1 MMYQSG
7 MKEEIPLASRAGNMT
22 HEELHEMLRKRMEL
36 MEESK
41 AKQIQFIEFES
52 YKELIPFLE
61 SLFKLK
67 PSLITSFS
75 QDKFRIVIEN
85 YTGNFRNTQKR
96 GGISN
101 SKIGTGN
108 NNGYT

>member
-1 MMYQSG
+1 
-7 MKEEIPLASRAGNMT
+7 
-22 HEELHEMLRKRMEL
+22 
-36 MEESK
+36 
-41 AKQIQFIEFES
+41 
-52 YKELIPFLE
+52 LE